1 MAKRTVKP
9 VVGDFNSAIV
19 IRNPA
24 STNSGRS
31 ARRIAELQRL
41 FGAYQVA
48 IVETNPDSQVFSD
61 RLRRNLEASPD
72 KILLAIAG
80 GDGSVQLVINSLIR
94 DHARQLDNIV
104 ILPLWG
110 GNANDFA
117 HMLNGSP
124 SRKKLADIITKGRLV
139 QVHPL
144 QITIDSA
151 GITSVHYAASYAS
164 FGASALAAREL
175 AKARPVKHAKLGSM
189 PLIGIAREFFH
200 IAVAFVHSPSFQ
212 VEMDGRQV
220 EVFEQLFTNGSRLAK
235 MDRLPLRLTDQ
246 QFYHALQSNKRRGII
261 LNMLEVTTRRSF
273 GSLTATSRSFTVKE
287 PVLAQLDGE
296 VLALAKDSK
305 VTVGIAKQAV
315 TTLSTKLH

>member
-1 MAKRTVKP
+1 MAKRSNKP

-24 STNSGRS
+24 STNIGRS
-31 ARRIAELQRL
+31 AKRIAELQKL
-41 FGAYQVA
+41 FGTYKVA
-48 IVETNPDSQVFSD
+48 IVETSPDNRIFAAK
-61 RLRRNLEASPD
+61 LRRNLEASPG
-72 KILLAIAG
+72 KVLLCIAG
-80 GDGSVQLVINSLIR
+80 GDGSVQLVINDLIR
-94 DHARQLDNIV
+94 NHSKRLADIV

-124 SRKKLADIITKGRLV
+124 SRKKLSNLIAEGRLV

-144 QITIDSA
+144 QITIDLA
-151 GITSVHYAASYAS
+151 GISSVYYAASYAS

-175 AKARPVKHAKLGSM
+175 AKARPVKGGKLSSI
-189 PLIGIAREFFH
+189 PLISLAKEFFH

-212 VEMDGRQV
+212 VEMDGHEV

-235 MDRLPLRLTDQ
+235 MDRLPVRLNDKR
-246 QFYHALQSNKRRGII
+246 FYHALQSNKRVGIV

-273 GSLTATSRSFTVKE
+273 GSLSADSRSFTVKE

-305 VTVGIAKQAV
+305 VTVGVAKQAV
-315 TTLSTKLH
+315 TTLSTKLR